1 MFFLKVLFFSGYMVI
16 IRSTDFKALKCIIYF
31 FLFFIMIFLFF
42 FSNITYFLYLTLL
55 IFYII
60 IFFFPFFL
68 FFQCLFFN
76 QQILYPFFQ
85 YFSKSFLFSG
95 SLVITRFTDFKAL
108 KNNISFFHIF
118 PNDFF
123 LPSFQSLHISYILQV
138 FSLFFT
144 INFLYHQFL
153 FPISKIFKVLYLFFS
168 QFFIKILSGFLNFLV
183 SIKRCLNS
191 FIKKHGSFES
201 G

>member
-1 MFFLKVLFFSGYMVI
+1 
-16 IRSTDFKALKCIIYF
+16 
-31 FLFFIMIFLFF
+31 MIFLFF

-108 KNNISFFHIF
+108 KNNISFFHVF
-118 PNDFF
+118 QNDFLLLSCQF
-123 LPSFQSLHISYILQV
+123 LHISYVLQV
-138 FSLFFT
+138 FSLFIT
-144 INFLYHQFL
+144 ISFSYHQFL
-153 FPISKIFKVLYLFFS
+153 FQIFRYFLRKNHIVWPIDYNYYRFKILKAIYLFFSHFS
-168 QFFIKILSGFLNFLV
+168 QFFIKILSCSLNSYV
-183 SIKRCLNS
+183 STKRCYNS
-191 FIKKHGSFES
+191 FMKKYGSVES